1 MKINR
6 SRILLLLVVLLLV
19 AITVTSCARTVGMAR
34 GWSGGVISDGTLFI
48 GSMDGSLVALDV
60 SDGSQLGEPAVL
72 KAEATSGGF
81 GCLPTCG
88 TAATQAVPIY
98 SSPAINSDLVY
109 VGGYDGKI
117 HAFKFDVDRLRQE
130 PRWIYPRQGTIGGL
144 IVGGLVF
151 AQGKVFFGSSNGKVY
166 ALEAN
171 DGFKDWIVDIGDK
184 IWSTPAIDGNTLF
197 IGCFDKKLYA
207 LSTID
212 GTEKWQFET
221 EGAIVSTAVVYNG
234 IVYFGSFDRH
244 IYAVSAASGNLVW
257 RFPEAEEEG
266 TTPENWFWARP
277 VVHNGTV
284 YAANLDGRVYV
295 LDADN
300 GRRLAGFDLESAI
313 SSSPVLV
320 DNLVIVATQEGIV
333 YSLDTTTN
341 QEKQLTTLEEK
352 VNAPLFASD
361 DTVYIHTVE
370 DSLYAINPVSGA
382 RQKFE
387 LSTE

>member
-1 MKINR
+1 
-6 SRILLLLVVLLLV
+6 
-19 AITVTSCARTVGMAR
+19 MAS

-48 GSMDGSLVALDV
+48 GSMDGNLVALDV
-60 SDGSQLGEPAVL
+60 VDGSQLGEPVML
-72 KAEATSGGF
+72 EAEAPSGGL

-98 SSPAINSDLVY
+98 SSPDVNGDLVY
-109 VGGYDGKI
+109 VGGYDGKVR
-117 HAFKFDVDRLRQE
+117 AFKFDVDRLRQE
-130 PRWIYPRQGTIGGL
+130 PRWIYPRQGDIGGR
-144 IVGGLVF
+144 IVGGLVT

-166 ALEAN
+166 ALEVT
-171 DGFKDWIVDIGDK
+171 DGFKEWIVDIGDK

-207 LSTID
+207 LSTAD

-221 EGAIVSTAVVYNG
+221 EGAIVSTPVVYNG

-244 IYAVSAASGNLVW
+244 IYAVNAISGNLVW
-257 RFPEAEEEG
+257 QFPEAEEEG
-266 TTPENWFWARP
+266 TIPENWFWAKP
-277 VVHNGTV
+277 VVHNGAV
-284 YAANLDGRVYV
+284 YAACLDGRVYV
-295 LDADN
+295 LDAAN

-313 SSSPVLV
+313 SSSPALV
-320 DNLVIVATQEGIV
+320 GDLLIVATQDGIV
-333 YSLDTTTN
+333 YSLDTTN
-341 QEKQLTTLEEK
+341 KQEKQLTTLEEK
-352 VNAPLFASD
+352 VNAPLFASE

-370 DSLYAINPVSGA
+370 DSLYALNPLSGA